1 MVGPVPA
8 LARPEAIELA
18 GGAPRAAAAPF
29 AQLYQE
35 AVGRVGHYEARS
47 RDLVD
52 RFLSGEHEDV
62 HRLAAASQQA
72 EIAFQ
77 LFLGVR
83 NKVVEAYQEVMRMPV

>member
-1 MVGPVPA
+1 
-8 LARPEAIELA
+8 
-18 GGAPRAAAAPF
+18 
-29 AQLYQE
+29 
-35 AVGRVGHYEARS
+35 
-47 RDLVD
+47 
-52 RFLSGEHEDV
+52 V